1 MMEVGIFAR
10 TYQRPTFEAALD
22 AVVAHG
28 FRHIQF
34 NMASAGLEP
43 LPAKITVAHTKRIQ
57 RACKERGIAIKALS
71 GTFNMAH
78 PDESVRT
85 KGLQRLE
92 VLMSVAGELGT
103 NFVTLCTGTR
113 DPNNMWRYHPDNASQ
128 QAWNDAMQTI
138 GEAAEIAREY
148 DVRLGIEPE
157 PGNIVSNARK
167 ALKLLKELDS
177 PDLAIILD
185 PANIID
191 GVPEDEIDATIDS
204 AVKRLGYRTLS
215 IHGKDR
221 DASGNVV
228 PAGKG
233 IVPWERFIAG
243 LQRIG
248 NKNPILLH
256 GLDEAEA
263 PGAKAFLE
271 RVIAGV

>member
-1 MMEVGIFAR
+1 MEVGIFAR
-10 TYQRPTFEAALD
+10 TYQRPTLEAALD

-28 FRHIQF
+28 FRHVQF
-34 NMASAGLEP
+34 NMAVAGLKP
-43 LPAKITVAHTKRIQ
+43 MSAQIDPAVVRRI
-57 RACKERGIAIKALS
+57 RLAFDERGLTMTTLS

-78 PDESVRT
+78 PDETVRQE
-85 KGLQRLE
+85 GLERLE

-113 DPNNMWRYHPDNASQ
+113 DPNNMWRYHPDNTSQ

-157 PGNIVSNARK
+157 PGNIVSNSAK
-167 ALKLLKELDS
+167 ALKVLKELDS

-191 GVPEDEIDATIDS
+191 GIPEDEIDTTIDS